1 MTVDVSQFHGVFFDE
16 SFEHL
21 ANMEMALLQL
31 DGAAADPELI
41 NVIFRGAHSIKGG
54 SATFGFTAVADFTH
68 LAETLL
74 ERIRAGS
81 CAVSAASIAALLEA
95 VDVLRALITALKDGS
110 DADAERAAAAPTDR
124 TSSGARLRRGLAHRV
139 PPASPSLSHR
149 Q

>member
-110 DADAERAAAAPTDR
+110 DADAERAAAPTDR